1 MDITIWLT
9 LAIAGFSVLA
19 IFGLL
24 LTGHSNATASGGD
37 ADGASSVMVH
47 TGARRFRANKEEP
60 KNGEQTRS
68 RLIRAGLY
76 QNSSLMFFYASQI
89 MFVLIPLAIGVFAY
103 GMGLMTQKVA
113 ILVALTTSVAGVL
126 LPGLFLDY
134 LKRRRQTTIR
144 RALPDALDVITVC
157 VEAGLSLS
165 ASIVRV
171 ANELSAAHPLL
182 GMEMTIV
189 HREIQM
195 GKTAGTALR
204 SFGDRFDLE
213 EIRSLSSVIQ
223 QSERYGASIAPALR
237 VHGDSLRERRMQS
250 AHERAQ
256 KAAVKLLFPTV
267 ICIFPAL
274 LVVVLGPAA
283 FDIWNLFQ
291 SLK

>member
-144 RALPDALDVITVC
+144 RAITTW
-157 VEAGLSLS
+157 VE
-165 ASIVRV
+165 
-171 ANELSAAHPLL
+171 P
-182 GMEMTIV
+182 
-189 HREIQM
+189 
-195 GKTAGTALR
+195 
-204 SFGDRFDLE
+204 
-213 EIRSLSSVIQ
+213 
-223 QSERYGASIAPALR
+223 
-237 VHGDSLRERRMQS
+237 
-250 AHERAQ
+250 
-256 KAAVKLLFPTV
+256 
-267 ICIFPAL
+267 
-274 LVVVLGPAA
+274 
-283 FDIWNLFQ
+283 
-291 SLK
+291 